1 MASCS
6 PPAEVF
12 MVFLLSGGVRG
23 ATGVSGD
30 LRKPMCAGGGTC
42 LPRDAMSVMAVV
54 ECVGNEDVRGVI
66 GT

>member
-1 MASCS
+1 
-6 PPAEVF
+6 

-23 ATGVSGD
+23 ARGVRAE

-42 LPRDAMSVMAVV
+42 LPRDAMSVMTVV
-54 ECVGNEDVRGVI
+54 GCVGNEDVRGVM